1 MKADAYE
8 VTKILGFDCQLFAPL
23 FQRPYVWKKS
33 EQWEP
38 LWNDIQRLA
47 ERLLSCTGDKDTQKV
62 KPHFFGA
69 VVLDQFRVPIGK
81 PNARS
86 IIDGQ
91 QRLTTLELLL
101 VAFRD
106 CLRMDAKNDKQA
118 RKLERLL
125 FNEDMDEDAD
135 RYKVLPTNVDRVPY
149 KAVMDAGSPAALH
162 EQAEA
167 KKVDEKASVVEAYYY
182 YDVINTWLGK
192 EADGEHKL
200 TRIEALANAIRDKIR
215 FVVIDMDEQDDA
227 QAIFETLNARGTP
240 LLPSDLIK
248 NFLFR
253 QAQEE
258 NADMAHLYENHWLE
272 FEKEDKFWRQN
283 VGIGHAKRPRMDLY
297 LQHYLTLK
305 TNKEIQVGRIFA
317 EFCDFAEA
325 MKQSVDWHLTNLQ
338 EYARFFKTFMLPS
351 LDTKEGIFLGRLDTM
366 QFVSVYPFL
375 LELFKVTDDGKE
387 KRKER
392 ISILDVIESF
402 LVRRM
407 VCRLSTRGYNIL
419 FLSLLKQL
427 DGKEYSRQNVVEF
440 LLKETA
446 ESSRFPDDKEFRVAW
461 QTKPIYEAITRPR
474 LKMILEAL
482 DKGLHTPKTEPY
494 TFGGRLTVE
503 HFLPQH
509 WETHWK
515 IEPNKNERADDF
527 LVRKVRRNTLLH
539 TFGNLT
545 LVTKSLNP
553 AVSNGRFKAKKDEI
567 LKHSAINLNRF
578 LIQAKSWD
586 EDDIIKRGNALF
598 TVASKIWKYPGL
610 G

>member
-8 VTKILGFDCQLFAPL
+8 VTKVLGYDRQLFAPL

-38 LWNDIQRLA
+38 LWNDIRRLA
-47 ERLLSCTGDKDTQKV
+47 ERLLSCNTDKDTQKV

-69 VVLDQFRVPIGK
+69 VVLDQFRVPVGK
-81 PNARS
+81 PDARS

-106 CLRMDAKNDKQA
+106 RLRTDGKYDKQA

-125 FNEDMDEDAD
+125 FNEDMDDDAD
-135 RYKVLPTNVDRVPY
+135 RYKVLPTNIDRAPY

-162 EQAEA
+162 EMAEA
-167 KKVDEKASVVEAYYY
+167 KKVDEEARVIEAYFYFHV
-182 YDVINTWLGK
+182 VISTWLDE
-192 EADGEHKL
+192 EADGERKL
-200 TRIEALANAIRDKIR
+200 ARIEALANAIRDKIR

-258 NADMAHLYENHWLE
+258 NADMDHLYENHWLE
-272 FEKEDKFWRQN
+272 FEKDDKFWRHD
-283 VGIGHAKRPRMDLY
+283 VGIGHAKRPRLDLY

-305 TNKEIQVGRIFA
+305 TNKEIQVGSIFA
-317 EFCDFAEA
+317 EFCDFAEET
-325 MKQSVDWHLTNLQ
+325 KQSVDWHLTNLQ

-351 LDTKEGIFLGRLDTM
+351 PETREGIFLGQLETM

-375 LELFKVTDDGKE
+375 LELFKITDDGKD

-419 FLSLLKQL
+419 FLSLLKHL
-427 DGKEYSRQNVVEF
+427 DGKEYSCQNVVEF
-440 LLKETA
+440 LIKETA
-446 ESSRFPDDKEFRVAW
+446 ESGRFPDDQEFRDAW
-461 QTKPIYEAITRPR
+461 LTKPIYEAITRPR
-474 LKMILEAL
+474 LRMLLETL
-482 DKGLHTPKTEPY
+482 DKGLHNKKTEPY
-494 TFGGRLTVE
+494 TLGGGLTVE

-509 WETHWK
+509 WETYWK
-515 IEPNKNERADDF
+515 MESNENEKAEDF
-527 LVRKVRRNTLLH
+527 LARKVRRNTLLH

-553 AVSNGRFKAKKDEI
+553 AISNGRFKAKKDEI

-578 LIQAKSWD
+578 LYQTESWD
-586 EDDIIKRGNALF
+586 EDDIIKRGNTLF
-598 TVASKIWKYPGL
+598 TVASKTWKYPG
-610 G
+610 

>member
-8 VTKILGFDCQLFAPL
+8 VTKVLGYDRQLFAPL
-23 FQRPYVWKKS
+23 FQRPYVWKKT

-38 LWNDIQRLA
+38 LWNDIRRLA
-47 ERLLSCTGDKDTQKV
+47 ERLLSCNGDKDAQKV

-69 VVLDQFRVPIGK
+69 VVLDQYRVPVGK
-81 PNARS
+81 PDARS

-106 CLRMDAKNDKQA
+106 RLRTDAKNDKQA

-125 FNEDMDEDAD
+125 FNEDMDEEAD
-135 RYKVLPTNVDRVPY
+135 RYKVLPTNIDRTPY
-149 KAVMDAGSPAALH
+149 KAVMNAGSPAALH
-162 EQAEA
+162 ELAVV
-167 KKVDEKASVVEAYYY
+167 KKVDEESSVIEAYFYFHS
-182 YDVINTWLGK
+182 VISTWLGE
-192 EADGEHKL
+192 EADGERKL
-200 TRIEALANAIRDKIR
+200 ALRIEALANAIRDKIR

-258 NADMAHLYENHWLE
+258 NADMDHLYENHWRE
-272 FEKEDKFWRQN
+272 FENDDKFWRHD
-283 VGIGHAKRPRMDLY
+283 VGIGHAKRPRIDLY

-305 TNKEIQVGRIFA
+305 TNKEIQVGSIFA
-317 EFCDFAEA
+317 EFCNFTEET
-325 MKQSVDWHLTNLQ
+325 KQSVDWHLTNLQ
-338 EYARFFKTFMLPS
+338 EYGRYFKTFMLPPP
-351 LDTKEGIFLGRLDTM
+351 DTREGIFLGRLETM

-375 LELFKVTDDGKE
+375 LELFKVTDGGKD

-402 LVRRM
+402 LIRRM
-407 VCRLSTRGYNIL
+407 LCRLSTRGYNIL
-419 FLSLLKQL
+419 FLSLLKYL
-427 DGKEYSRQNVVEF
+427 DDKEYSYQNVVGF

-446 ESSRFPDDKEFRVAW
+446 ESGRFPDDKEFREAW
-461 QTKPIYEAITRPR
+461 LTKPVFEAITRPR
-474 LKMILEAL
+474 LRMVLEAL
-482 DKGLHTPKTEPY
+482 DKGLRTDKTEPY
-494 TFGGRLTVE
+494 KLCGKLTVE

-515 IEPNKNERADDF
+515 MAPKENEKADHF
-527 LVRKVRRNTLLH
+527 LVRKERRNTLLH

-545 LVTKSLNP
+545 LLTEALNP
-553 AVSNGRFKAKKDEI
+553 SVSNGRFKAKKDEI

-578 LIQAKSWD
+578 LYQANSWD
-586 EDDIIKRGNALF
+586 EDGIIKRGNALF
-598 TVASKIWKYPGL
+598 MVARRTWKYPG
-610 G
+610 

>member
-8 VTKILGFDCQLFAPL
+8 VTKVLGYDRQLFAPL

-38 LWNDIQRLA
+38 LWNDIRRLA
-47 ERLLSCTGDKDTQKV
+47 ERLLACDCDKDAQKV

-69 VVLDQFRVPIGK
+69 VVLDQYRVPVGK
-81 PNARS
+81 PDARS

-106 CLRMDAKNDKQA
+106 HLRTDAKYDKQA

-125 FNEDMDEDAD
+125 FNEDMDADAD
-135 RYKVLPTNVDRVPY
+135 RYKVWPTNIDRAPY
-149 KAVMDAGSPAALH
+149 KAVMNAGSPAALR
-162 EQAEA
+162 EMEEG
-167 KKVDEKASVVEAYYY
+167 KKGDEESSVIEAYFFFHG
-182 YDVINTWLGK
+182 VISTWLG
-192 EADGEHKL
+192 EESDGELKL
-200 TRIEALANAIRDKIR
+200 ARIEALANAIRDKIR

-227 QAIFETLNARGTP
+227 QTIFETLNARGTP

-258 NADMAHLYENHWLE
+258 NADMDHLYESHWLE
-272 FEKEDKFWRQN
+272 FEKDDKFWRHN
-283 VGIGHAKRPRMDLY
+283 VGIGHALRPRIDLY

-305 TNKEIQVGRIFA
+305 TNKEIQVGSIFA
-317 EFCDFAEA
+317 EFCNFADET
-325 MKQSVDWHLTNLQ
+325 KQSVDWHLTNLQ
-338 EYARFFKTFMLPS
+338 EYAHYFKTFMLPPP
-351 LDTKEGIFLGRLDTM
+351 DTREGVFLGRLETM

-375 LELFKVTDDGKE
+375 LELFKVTDDGKD

-402 LVRRM
+402 LIRRM
-407 VCRLSTRGYNIL
+407 LCRLSTRGYNIL
-419 FLSLLKQL
+419 FLSLLKYL
-427 DGKEYSRQNVVEF
+427 DGKEYSYQNVVGF
-440 LLKETA
+440 LLNETA
-446 ESSRFPDDKEFRVAW
+446 ESGRFPDDKEFRDAW
-461 QTKPIYEAITRPR
+461 LTKPIYKAITRPR
-474 LKMILEAL
+474 LKMVLETL
-482 DKGLHTPKTEPY
+482 DKGLHTDKTEPY
-494 TFGGRLTVE
+494 KLGGGLTVE

-515 IEPNKNERADDF
+515 IEPNENEKADDF
-527 LVRKVRRNTLLH
+527 LLKKERRNMLLH

-545 LVTKSLNP
+545 LLTRSLNP

-578 LIQAKSWD
+578 LYQENSWD
-586 EDDIIKRGNALF
+586 EEDIIKRGNALF
-598 TVASKIWKYPGL
+598 TVARKTWKYPG
-610 G
+610 